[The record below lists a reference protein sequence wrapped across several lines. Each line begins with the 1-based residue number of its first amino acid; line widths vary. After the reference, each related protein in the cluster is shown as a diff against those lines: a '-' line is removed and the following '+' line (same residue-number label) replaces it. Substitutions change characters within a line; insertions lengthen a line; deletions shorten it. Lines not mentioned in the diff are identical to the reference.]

1 MLNCIFCLL
10 IHRFFSYH
18 LILLSLG
25 LLIASTSC
33 NDEDITIKIVDLP
46 DAIPY
51 NEIGSGKI
59 LFNRYQKTY
68 LIDIDDQSVSE

>member
-10 IHRFFSYH
+10 MHRFFSYH

-33 NDEDITIKIVDLP
+33 DNEDITIKIVDLP

-51 NEIGSGKI
+51 ND
-59 LFNRYQKTY
+59 RM
-68 LIDIDDQSVSE
+68 DQ